1 MCSRPPCFGELYQD
15 KWRPL
20 DGSRPFGSLL
30 QAVHSRWQT
39 HSCMHVWP
47 GGKERR
53 GSTPGRSHPRQITIC
68 TRHLRAELS
77 GWRENKRT
85 ENGSELGEWG
95 PVLSGCSQV
104 LLSGCQSYCIHRSR
118 LCHVQSMETKTLQ
131 TRTAQST
138 ETTSTHTQHFF
149 FFCKNQDNLMHN
161 PPFCCHNIFYL
172 HVCMN
177 WWSKETMTDVLE
189 AKLCM
194 KSEWKVSGK
203 TGTIYRVAEERQWIR
218 FTSVKN

>member
-104 LLSGCQSYCIHRSR
+104 FLSGCQSYCIHRSR

-149 FFCKNQDNLMHN
+149 FFLQE
-161 PPFCCHNIFYL
+161 P
-172 HVCMN
+172 
-177 WWSKETMTDVLE
+177 
-189 AKLCM
+189 
-194 KSEWKVSGK
+194 
-203 TGTIYRVAEERQWIR
+203 R
-218 FTSVKN
+218 